1 MSNDALISRRLL
13 LRGAGTAMALPF
25 LEAMLPQSALAQ
37 SGKGSAPVRMAFL
50 FVPNGINMAHWTP
63 TAEGAL
69 GVLPSTLE
77 PLAALKGHFNVLTGL
92 SQYGAEAQLDGAG
105 DHARSAAAWL
115 TGCHPRKTDGANIK
129 AGISADQLAAL
140 KRGHETL
147 FPSLELGCE
156 RGSMAGNCDSGYSCA
171 YSHTISWRS
180 DTTPVAKEDS
190 PRLVFER
197 LFKVENL
204 SESAAARAKRQ
215 RYNQSVLDF
224 IKDDA
229 TSLQKKLGAHD
240 KQKLEEYFTGI
251 REIERRIAFL
261 EKASKA
267 TGATA
272 ENFQQRFPANNAAA
286 LDYPEQTKLLGDM
299 MVLAFQADITRIS
312 TFMLADE
319 GSGRAYRN
327 IGINE
332 GHHDLSHHGRNAD
345 KLEKLRKINQ
355 FHIEQLAYI
364 LTKMQSIKEGNKTLL
379 DNTMLVYGGG
389 ISDGDRHNHND
400 LPLLLCGKGGGA
412 IKTGRH
418 VRYAD
423 KTPMN
428 NLLITMLDR
437 FGIPGETL
445 GDATGKLQQ
454 LF

>member
-1 MSNDALISRRLL
+1 MSKDLLISRRTL
-13 LRGAGTAMALPF
+13 LRGAGTALALPWM
-25 LEAMLPQSALAQ
+25 EAMAHALPGTPAE
-37 SGKGSAPVRMAFL
+37 GPVRMAFL

-63 TAEGAL
+63 GTEGAF
-69 GVLPSTLE
+69 GTLPSVLE
-77 PLAALKGHFNVLTGL
+77 PLEGLKGHFNVLTGL
-92 SQYGAEAQLDGAG
+92 SQYGAEAQKDGAG

-115 TGCHPRKTDGANIK
+115 TGCHPRKTDGADIR
-129 AGISADQLAAL
+129 AGISADQLAAA
-140 KRGHETL
+140 KRGHQTL

-180 DTTPVAKEDS
+180 DTTPVAKEDN

-197 LFKVENL
+197 LFRVVDVN
-204 SESAAARAKRQ
+204 ESAAARAKRQ

-224 IKDDA
+224 VKEDA
-229 TSLQKKLGAHD
+229 ATLQKKLGAHD
-240 KQKLEEYFTGI
+240 KQKLDEYFTSI
-251 REIERRIAFL
+251 REIEQRVAFL
-261 EKASKA
+261 EKAGKA
-267 TGATA
+267 VGATPDA
-272 ENFQQRFPANNAAA
+272 FQQRLPGAGQP
-286 LDYPEQTKLLGDM
+286 LDYAEHVKLLGDM
-299 MVLAFQADITRIS
+299 MILAFQADITRIS

-332 GHHDLSHHGRNAD
+332 GHHDLSHHGRDAE
-345 KLEKLRKINQ
+345 KLEKLRKINR
-355 FHIEQLAYI
+355 FHIEQLAYM
-364 LTKMQSIKEGNKTLL
+364 LQKMQSIKEGGRTLL

-400 LPLLLCGKGGGA
+400 LPILLAGRGGGA

-423 KTPMN
+423 HTPMS

-437 FGIPGETL
+437 FGVPGETL
-445 GDATGKLQQ
+445 GDSTGKLTQ

>member
-1 MSNDALISRRLL
+1 MNPISRRML
-13 LRGAGTAMALPF
+13 LRGAGTAMALPY
-25 LEAMLPQSALAQ
+25 LDAMLPTTALAQ
-37 SGKGSAPVRMAFL
+37 SGKSGAPLRMAFL

-63 TAEGAL
+63 GYDGKLGA
-69 GVLPSTLE
+69 LPSTLE
-77 PLAALKGHFNVLTGL
+77 PLAGLKDHFNVLTGL
-92 SQYGAEAQLDGAG
+92 SQYGAEAQQDGAG

-140 KRGHETL
+140 KRGHATL

-197 LFKVENL
+197 LFRVEN
-204 SESAAARAKRQ
+204 SGESAAARAKRQ
-215 RYNQSVLDF
+215 KYNQSVLDF

-240 KQKLEEYFTGI
+240 RQKLDEYFTGI
-251 REIERRIAFL
+251 REIERRVAFL
-261 EKASKA
+261 EKAGKA
-267 TGATA
+267 TGATST
-272 ENFQQRFPANNAAA
+272 EFQQRIPGSTGNVE
-286 LDYPEQTKLLGDM
+286 YPEQIKLLGDM

-312 TFMLADE
+312 TFMFADE
-319 GSGRAYRN
+319 GSGHAYQN
-327 IGINE
+327 IGIKE
-332 GHHDLSHHGRNAD
+332 GHHDLSHHGSEAD
-345 KLEKLRKINQ
+345 KLDKLQKINRY
-355 FHIEQLAYI
+355 HIEQLAYI
-364 LTKMQSIKEGNKTLL
+364 LNKMKGIQEGDKTLL

-389 ISDGDRHNHND
+389 ISDGNRHNHND

-418 VRYAD
+418 VKYPD
-423 KTPMN
+423 KTPMS
-428 NLLITMLDR
+428 NLLVTMLDR

-445 GDATGKLQQ
+445 GDATGKLAQ